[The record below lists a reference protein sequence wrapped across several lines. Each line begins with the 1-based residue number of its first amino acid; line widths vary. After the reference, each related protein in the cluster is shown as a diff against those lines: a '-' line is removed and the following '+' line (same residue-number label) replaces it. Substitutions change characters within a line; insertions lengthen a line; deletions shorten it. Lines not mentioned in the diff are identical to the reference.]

1 MKTVKGYETLK
12 ANTLAKTRWAKF
24 HDDDVVLP
32 DGDVGKYTWVETTRA
47 GVIVIPRAP
56 DGRVMLISIARYP
69 ARKVMWEFPR
79 GGILARESPDYA
91 ARRELKEE
99 TGLFVDTRYMK
110 NIGHLYPDSAF
121 LSTRHT
127 VFVAQMPL
135 AWGGRPLVSLAA
147 GEGILRY
154 GWVFPGA
161 VKKLVKD
168 GVDGTALAALTLLRF
183 HLGK

>member
-1 MKTVKGYETLK
+1 MKAVKGYETLK
-12 ANTLAKTRWAKF
+12 EKVLAETAWAKF

-32 DGDVGKYTWVETTRA
+32 DGDTGKYTWVEATKA
-47 GVIVIPRAP
+47 GVIIIPRAP
-56 DGRVMLISIARYP
+56 DGRVMMISIARYP
-69 ARKVMWEFPR
+69 ARRVMWEFPR
-79 GGILARESPDYA
+79 GGILPKESPDYA

-127 VFVAQMPL
+127 VFL
-135 AWGGRPLVSLAA
+135 AEVPWKWGGRPLVSLAT

-154 GWVFPGA
+154 DWVFPGA
-161 VKKLVKD
+161 VKRLVKD

-183 HLGK
+183 SLGK

>member
-1 MKTVKGYETLK
+1 MKTVKGYKTVKEIV
-12 ANTLAKTRWAKF
+12 LAKTQWARF

-32 DGDVGKYTWVETTRA
+32 DGEVGKYTWVETTRA

-79 GGILARESPDYA
+79 GSMLAKEAPDYA

-127 VFVAQMPL
+127 VFMAEVP
-135 AWGGRPLVSLAA
+135 WDRRPLVSLAT

-154 GWVFPGA
+154 DWVFPGA
-161 VKKLVKD
+161 VKRLMKD

-183 HLGK
+183 SLGK